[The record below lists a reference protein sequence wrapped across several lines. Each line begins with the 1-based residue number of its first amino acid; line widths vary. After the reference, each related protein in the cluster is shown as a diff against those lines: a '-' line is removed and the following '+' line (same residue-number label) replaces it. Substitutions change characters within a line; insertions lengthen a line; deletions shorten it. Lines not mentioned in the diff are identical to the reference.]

1 MNSKGEPR
9 SRRGSFGNDSKEER
23 QKSATIRS
31 REEVVVVVVVVVV
44 AIAVGHHRHSSF
56 PSHRLDV
63 PLSRRP
69 FISLRTFFLPFL
81 ERECDRLAPR
91 PPLAS
96 ALAQV
101 RRVGRERERGRGGN
115 KEREQPF
122 LFSIDQKSIRLFRLV
137 ARRLLSLFLSL
148 FLSSLVRAL
157 EWREVMPLG
166 SSFARRG
173 KKREEEK
180 KRKRQREK
188 KNDNALFSTS
198 TSSPSTSSPS
208 RE

>member
-1 MNSKGEPR
+1 LSSSSSSSSPSPSGTIVTLHFHRIASTCHFLDALSSLFAP
-9 SRRGSFGNDSKEER
+9 SFFPSSSG
-23 QKSATIRS
+23 SAT
-31 REEVVVVVVVVVV
+31 VL
-44 AIAVGHHRHSSF
+44 
-56 PSHRLDV
+56 RLG
-63 PLSRRP
+63 PLSRAR
-69 FISLRTFFLPFL
+69 LPRFV
-81 ERECDRLAPR
+81 EWE
-91 PPLAS
+91 
-96 ALAQV
+96 
-101 RRVGRERERGRGGN
+101 ERERGRGGN

-173 KKREEEK
+173 KKREAEK